1 MQDKNVNENPET
13 EPVIMDEETA
23 GAANTEPPAE
33 EETGA
38 LKKADKKL
46 SAIEN
51 ELSELKDRYMRTLAE
66 YDNYRKR
73 SVKERENTYSDAY
86 AAFAYEILPVLDNL
100 ERAEQ
105 FGGDTVSEGVKLIL
119 SQFRTAL
126 DKLGVCEIKAQ
137 GEVFDPNLHNAVM
150 HEEDEAKPA
159 NTVSDVLQKGYRI
172 GERVIR
178 ASMVKV
184 VN

>member
-1 MQDKNVNENPET
+1 MQEKNVNEAPDM
-13 EPVIMDEETA
+13 EPVTQNGDTPEATVSEPVEEDA
-23 GAANTEPPAE
+23 GM
-33 EETGA
+33 
-38 LKKADKKL
+38 LKKSEKKL
-46 SAIEN
+46 QAVEN

-73 SVKERENTYSDAY
+73 SSKERESAYSDAY
-86 AAFAYEILPVLDNL
+86 AAFATEILPVLDNL

-119 SQFRTAL
+119 TQFRAAL
-126 DKLGVCEIKAQ
+126 EKLGVTEIKAQ
-137 GEVFDPNLHNAVM
+137 DEAFDPNLHNAVM
-150 HEEDEAKPA
+150 HDEDESKPA

-172 GERVIR
+172 GDRVIR
-178 ASMVKV
+178 PSMVKV